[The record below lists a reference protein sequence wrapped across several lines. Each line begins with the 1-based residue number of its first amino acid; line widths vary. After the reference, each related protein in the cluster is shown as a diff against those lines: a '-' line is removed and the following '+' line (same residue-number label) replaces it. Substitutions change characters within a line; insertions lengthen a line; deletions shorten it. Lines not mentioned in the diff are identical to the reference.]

1 MPPLL
6 CWFGRCSPEIRWGK
20 QDVNVEVWQRNHCTV
35 SKVFFQRRPFLRM
48 APALLE
54 MLPHTLSST
63 WLTAAHGQ
71 LMGCACS
78 ELDTSPVPWHGF
90 GNGFM
95 TSNYFQMHSWGGIAK
110 TCLSISIIGQRWSR
124 MSRVWK
130 GCKIPYQAKI
140 SARSQTPAPKAL
152 VVGLGPMVG
161 SASLTQAQSF

>member
-90 GNGFM
+90 GNGMM

-130 GCKIPYQAKI
+130 GCKVPPQAKI

-161 SASLTQAQSF
+161 SASPTQAQSF